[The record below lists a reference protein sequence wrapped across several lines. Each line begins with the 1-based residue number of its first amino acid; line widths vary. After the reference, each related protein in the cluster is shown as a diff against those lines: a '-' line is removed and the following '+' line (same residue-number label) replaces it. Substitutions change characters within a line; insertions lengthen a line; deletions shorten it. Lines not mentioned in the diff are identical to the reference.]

1 MNRLVGLWHTV
12 ALYKSSEQLGL
23 TLSQA
28 VGNEIGSSMHVVRT
42 VHLQHSMLFVLS
54 SEEVTR

>member
-23 TLSQA
+23 NLSQA
-28 VGNEIGSSMHVVRT
+28 VGNKIDSFMHVVRT